1 MAFEDKMNKLKS
13 SMNTQI
19 GENENNQAPRL
30 SKSYTLKQ
38 DVANELAS
46 RAKEQELTASRYLEK
61 LLKKEFDI

>member
-1 MAFEDKMNKLKS
+1 MAFEDKMNKLQS

-19 GENENNQAPRL
+19 GENENQAPRL

-61 LLKKEFDI
+61 LLKKEFDM

>member
-1 MAFEDKMNKLKS
+1 MAFEDKMNKLRS

-19 GENENNQAPRL
+19 EANENQAPRL
-30 SKSYTLKQ
+30 SKSYALKQ

-61 LLKKEFDI
+61 LLKKEFDM

>member
-1 MAFEDKMNKLKS
+1 MAFEDKMNKLQS

-19 GENENNQAPRL
+19 GENASQAPRL

-61 LLKKEFDI
+61 LLKKEFDM